1 VSAPTLT
8 VRVARKWQEARDIC
22 GFEFVADDGS
32 PLPRFDAGAHI
43 DVHLPGGLVR
53 QYSLCNDPRHG
64 NRYRIAVLRDADGRG
79 GSRAIH
85 DEVRQGDT
93 LRIGMPRNQ
102 FPLARDASHHLLLAG
117 GIGVT
122 PMLSMAE
129 QLSAAG
135 ESFDLHYCARSLER
149 MAFVEQI
156 NTAAFRDRTRL
167 HVDDGDAAQRFD
179 LPAALDAAP
188 AGTHLYVCGPRGFMD
203 AVLDAARAR
212 GWPDRAAALR
222 VLRRRGR
229 RVGCGARVPGPAR
242 EQRQGG
248 RRAGGLHG
256 RRRARGP
263 RHRRADLVRAGR
275 MRHLRDARARRRA
288 RPSRFVSDGSGTG
301 RRRPVHAVLF
311 ACPQR
316 PARARPVD
324 AARGRPSA
332 AVHDAA
338 DDRRVTHTSVTSRAA
353 AATASTC
360 AVPHLQLKTILITY
374 IMRILPR

>member
-1 VSAPTLT
+1 MSAPTLT
-8 VRVARKWQEARDIC
+8 VRVTRKWQEARDIC

-64 NRYRIAVLRDADGRG
+64 DRYRIAVLRDADGRG

-212 GWPDRAAALR
+212 GWPDARLHYEFFGGAVVASGAERAFQVRLASSGKVVDVPADCTVVAALAAHGIDVLTSCEQGICGTCVTR
-222 VLRRRGR
+222 VLEGEPDHRDSYLTE
-229 RVGCGARVPGPAR
+229 A
-242 EQRQGG
+242 EQA
-248 RRAGGLHG
+248 AGDQFMPCCS
-256 RRRARGP
+256 RARS
-263 RHRRADLVRAGR
+263 DL
-275 MRHLRDARARRRA
+275 L
-288 RPSRFVSDGSGTG
+288 
-301 RRRPVHAVLF
+301 VL
-311 ACPQR
+311 
-316 PARARPVD
+316 D
-324 AARGRPSA
+324 
-332 AVHDAA
+332 
-338 DDRRVTHTSVTSRAA
+338 
-353 AATASTC
+353 
-360 AVPHLQLKTILITY
+360 L
-374 IMRILPR
+374 